1 MNYVHISVGSRVSCS
16 PSQGL
21 CDLVERMTGIE
32 DMEDT
37 EVIAP
42 GLVSRLERVLGVN
55 TGERVRILIPRSQ
68 IQSGIGERQPH
79 ETCLFTLALFSDLY
93 HITDPRSLDG
103 M

>member
-1 MNYVHISVGSRVSCS
+1 
-16 PSQGL
+16 
-21 CDLVERMTGIE
+21 MTGIE
-32 DMEDT
+32 DTEDM

-55 TGERVRILIPRSQ
+55 TGERVRIVIPRSQ

-79 ETCLFTLALFSDLY
+79 ETCLFTLAQFSDLY
-93 HITDPRSLDG
+93 HITDPRSLNG